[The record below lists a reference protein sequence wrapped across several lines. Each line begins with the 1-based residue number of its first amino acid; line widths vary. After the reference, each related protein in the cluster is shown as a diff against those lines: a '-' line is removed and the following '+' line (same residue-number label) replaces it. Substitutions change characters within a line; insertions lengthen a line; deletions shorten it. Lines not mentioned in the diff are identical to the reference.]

1 MTINERRAIADIR
14 IGARHRKEMGDLA
27 KLAESIKQEGLLQP
41 IGVLADN
48 TLVFGERRLRACR
61 DILGW
66 TEIDVRMVNVTSIV
80 AGEMHENEMR
90 KAFTPSERVAIF
102 RTISTIAKH
111 RAFDTDKK
119 GRPGGEVLSI
129 PTLLTVEETSKL
141 AGFAGRGTAYRAT
154 TVVDCGLPEVVQAM
168 DDGIISITA
177 AEGIAKQPKAE
188 QPAKLAEAIDAS
200 RKKPAQQHKS
210 VAPTPKPKAP
220 RPDRSRIV
228 PKSRGEK
235 LPTLSA
241 EEVGLPENP
250 TFEQRAAHQE
260 KYGKAQFTPK
270 RIRDMN
276 DNQATVDEWIAAL
289 LALTSEHRPAPDKVA
304 AALSEMLA
312 WTTDQRKPHFTG
324 DGWETDYAKRARA
337 QLAKLATLMPKAM
350 RLLAAHEQAW
360 GERRLEG
367 SDSMAT
373 LNGTTSV
380 SLEEHHV

>member
-27 KLAESIKQEGLLQP
+27 KLAESINQEGLLQP
-41 IGVLADN
+41 IGILTDN
-48 TLVFGERRLRACR
+48 TLVFGERRLAACR
-61 DILGW
+61 DHLGW
-66 TEIDVRMVNVTSIV
+66 TEIDVRVVNVTNV
-80 AGEMHENEMR
+80 TVGEMHENEMR
-90 KAFTPSERVAIF
+90 KQFTPTERVAIF
-102 RTISTIAKH
+102 KTIANI
-111 RAFDTDKK
+111 RQGMRSDLQPFP
-119 GRPGGEVLSI
+119 RGEKVKLH
-129 PTLLTVEETSKL
+129 TVDEAAKL
-141 AGFAGRGTAYRAT
+141 AGFAGRGTVYRAAN
-154 TVVDCGLPEVVQAM
+154 VMNSGIPEVVAAM
-168 DDGIISITA
+168 DEGVITITA
-177 AEGIAKQPKAE
+177 AERIAQQPKAE
-188 QPAKLAEAIDAS
+188 QPAKLAVAIEAS
-200 RKKPAQQHKS
+200 RKQEASKHKI
-210 VAPTPKPKAP
+210 ATPKPKAKAP
-220 RPDRSRIV
+220 RPDRSRIL

-360 GERRLEG
+360 GERRLER
-367 SDSMAT
+367 SDSMAP

-380 SLEEHHV
+380 APPEERYV